1 MTDFYFIRHGQT
13 TANQQGIK
21 QGQINGQNTYLNAL
35 GKQQARELRES
46 FDFTIADRFIV
57 SPLIRA
63 RQTADILNVE
73 LQRPVLVDDR
83 LKEISYGEWDGQNNA
98 ALMQQFPQ
106 AFNQELKDV
115 QPNYVKFAPQGEEFA
130 TVVKRV
136 GEFLKETSEKFPKE
150 KIVVITHGF
159 TIKAAI
165 LNVLNLADP
174 MVIPE
179 PDNLRR
185 TLIRINHRHAY
196 LYYYNR

>member
-1 MTDFYFIRHGQT
+1 
-13 TANQQGIK
+13 
-21 QGQINGQNTYLNAL
+21 
-35 GKQQARELRES
+35 
-46 FDFTIADRFIV
+46 
-57 SPLIRA
+57 
-63 RQTADILNVE
+63 
-73 LQRPVLVDDR
+73 
-83 LKEISYGEWDGQNNA
+83 
-98 ALMQQFPQ
+98 MQQFPQ

-130 TVVKRV
+130 AVVKRV
-136 GEFLKETSEKFPKE
+136 GEFLKDTSEKFPKE

-196 LYYYNR
+196 LYYYNRWKNQIIILIQWLL